1 MSNKSIYD
9 RNRTFNTEMKRSINY
24 YSTCLHCEKCGHSL
38 QVIRRNKAFC
48 EWCGRYIFKNKKD
61 EFEYRL
67 KERLK

>member
-1 MSNKSIYD
+1 MVKRTIYD
-9 RNRTFNTEMKRSINY
+9 KNFKKDTQRAVNF

-48 EWCGRYIFKNKKD
+48 EWCGRYIFKDKKD

-67 KERLK
+67 KEKLK